1 MHCLSFEPLLDR
13 YVDGEL
19 SPAQGARVA
28 AHAESCTE
36 CAAVLEELR
45 VIDGL
50 LLEPR
55 QLEPAANFT
64 FKVMAEARA
73 IPAPHPH
80 RYPHLQVLATYVVFA
95 WVAIAGFLIFGGSA
109 ARAMVA
115 TIGVAAAHAG
125 TELTRLSGLTGH
137 IFGRQAY
144 DVTAAMGG
152 VIALDL
158 MAAAALFF
166 IYTRFRTQRIPAREG
181 SQGW

>member
-1 MHCLSFEPLLDR
+1 MHCLSFEPLLDA

-28 AHAESCTE
+28 AHAESCIE
-36 CAAVLEELR
+36 CASLLTELR

-50 LLEPR
+50 LLVPR

-73 IPAPHPH
+73 LPVPRAHPH
-80 RYPHLQVLATYVVFA
+80 LHVEVLAAYVVFGWA
-95 WVAIAGFLIFGGSA
+95 AIAGFLIFGGNA
-109 ARAMVA
+109 AHAMLA
-115 TIGVAAAHAG
+115 TIGAFATHAMG
-125 TELTRLSGLTGH
+125 EFARLSGLTGH
-137 IFGRQAY
+137 LFGRQAF

-152 VIALDL
+152 LIALDL
-158 MAAAALFF
+158 VAAFAVFSIFA
-166 IYTRFRTQRIPAREG
+166 RFRTRRPTLRGG